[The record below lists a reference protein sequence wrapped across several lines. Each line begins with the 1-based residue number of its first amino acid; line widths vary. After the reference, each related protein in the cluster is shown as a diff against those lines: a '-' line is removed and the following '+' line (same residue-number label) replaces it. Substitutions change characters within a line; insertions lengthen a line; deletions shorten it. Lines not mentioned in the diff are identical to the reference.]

1 MDKSETVS
9 IGPTRRPAAQ
19 RLVALDLARG
29 VGIVLMVFYHGFWD
43 ADYVSLVPPWLFDG
57 PFWKWFRFAILSIF
71 LLIAG
76 ASLAIAHASGM
87 RTRRFLRR
95 LAIVA
100 VCAGAITGVSA
111 LVFPDQL
118 IFFGVLHAIAVSS
131 VLGLAFVRLAWYWPA
146 VAGIAVLTLAEF
158 SIPAFDTVWLGW
170 IGFMPEPPNSR
181 DYVPLFPWMGMLL
194 LGIAAGRLAQVSG
207 VPTGGLAR
215 YAPGYAGARWLAAG
229 GRNSLLVYMLHQPIL
244 FAVLFGVAWL
254 GAGGGPA
261 PSLLG
266 GRAIDSPA
274 YARSFTGACRKSSR
288 QGGLAPAQSAA
299 YCQCM
304 LSALRRRFTAAD
316 LTPDRVTPAT
326 RTELRKLGRLC
337 IKQTM
342 PPTGA
347 QKKP

>member
-9 IGPTRRPAAQ
+9 IGQGPAPATQ
-19 RLVALDLARG
+19 RLIALDLARG
-29 VGIVLMVFYHGFWD
+29 VGIVLMVIYHGFWD
-43 ADYVSLVPPWLFDG
+43 ADYVSLLPPWLFDG

-76 ASLAIAHASGM
+76 ASLTIAHGRRMKPA
-87 RTRRFLRR
+87 RFLRR

-100 VCAGAITGVSA
+100 ICAGAITGVSA

-131 VLGLAFVRLAWYWPA
+131 LLALPFVRLAWYWPA
-146 VAGIAVLTLAEF
+146 LAGISVVAVSGY
-158 SIPAFDTVWLGW
+158 SIPAFETPWLGW

-181 DYVPLFPWMGMLL
+181 DYVPLFPWAGILL
-194 LGIAAGRLAQVSG
+194 LGIAGGHLAGRLG
-207 VPTGGLAR
+207 
-215 YAPGYAGARWLAAG
+215 APAGRTWSPHIALGHWLAAG

-244 FAVLFGVAWL
+244 FAWLFGVAWL
-254 GAGGGPA
+254 GAGSTTK

-274 YARSFTGACRKSSR
+274 YGRSFTGACRKSSA
-288 QGGLAPAQSAA
+288 QGGLAAAQSAA

-304 LSALRRRFTAAD
+304 LIALRRSFTAAD
-316 LTPDRVTPAT
+316 LRPGQITPAT

-337 IKQTM
+337 IKETM

-347 QKKP
+347 PKKP